1 MAPTPLTADEAKD
14 RLDRGDRVVFIDARN
29 ATAWGSSD
37 VKLPGAIRVPADAV
51 DEHIDEIPRDA
62 SAITYCT

>member
-1 MAPTPLTADEAKD
+1 MDPTPLTPDEAKE
-14 RLDRGDRVVFIDARN
+14 RLDRGDHIVFIDARN
-29 ATAWGSSD
+29 PTAWTSSD

-51 DEHIDEIPRDA
+51 DEHINEIPRDA